1 MGRREFYLD
10 PIEGQWIFDRW
21 YLDKLTQI
29 SSKIEALMIARP
41 LEEPKTS
48 LEEQHA
54 LREVLVGALDDL
66 EPIDVWII
74 NALLFEKM
82 SLRTAGWVL
91 GIPKTSLA
99 RRRDR
104 ILQDIKAKIE
114 NEQIIKDYLD
124 D

>member
-10 PIEGQWIFDRW
+10 PIEGQWKFDRW
-21 YLDKLTQI
+21 YLDKRTQI

>member
-21 YLDKLTQI
+21 YLDKRTQI

-66 EPIDVWII
+66 EAIDVWII

-114 NEQIIKDYLD
+114 NEQLIKDYLD

>member
-1 MGRREFYLD
+1 
-10 PIEGQWIFDRW
+10 
-21 YLDKLTQI
+21 
-29 SSKIEALMIARP
+29 MIARP

>member
-10 PIEGQWIFDRW
+10 PIEGQWRFDRW
-21 YLDKLTQI
+21 YLDKRTQI